1 MRGSGDSHHG
11 RVPNMSSPTSN
22 NYSDREQAE
31 AVRQLYQGLEH
42 VVLFMPLLPLV
53 LVGGLWGHIDRG
65 RLLVWC
71 ATSIL
76 VTVLYYILVR
86 KYHAARPDAMQAG
99 RWGRRLTWAA
109 LADGLVWG
117 TAGMFFYVPDA
128 LPQQLILLALII
140 GIPAASV
147 FSTSWWPMTQYA
159 NAFSSVGL
167 TIVGLAAQGTSAHV
181 GLAIGLAVYLLILV
195 QITRQAH
202 GAARETIALRFENLD
217 LIEQLRHEKQLAENA
232 DLAKSKFLAAASHDL
247 RQPLHALGLFIAALN
262 ERIHRPETRGL
273 MGNINCCVV
282 ALEGLFN
289 ALLDISKLD
298 AGVVYPQVRNVSL
311 ALMFEQL
318 VAEYAPQAE
327 AKGLEWHAP
336 GIAPVVLTD
345 PVLLERILRNLISNA
360 IRYTTRGEVRLT
372 CNVVGNEVCLE
383 VSDTGI
389 GIPVQSQH
397 EVFREFVQLHNPE
410 RDRTKGLGLGLAI
423 VQRTAQLLGHRL
435 EMHSTPGVGTSF
447 RLFLPAGDPTAVN
460 TDPSGEAQ
468 LLAPESRERLVL
480 VIDDEMDVRLAMTT
494 LLESWGY
501 VAAAFASA
509 EEALATLKR
518 IPDAIIADYRL
529 REERTGVEAIAA
541 IQAHFGAEIPALLVT
556 GDTSIERIRQ
566 AKDSGFSFL
575 HKPIAPAKLRSFLRT
590 VCPR

>member
-1 MRGSGDSHHG
+1 
-11 RVPNMSSPTSN
+11 MSRPI
-22 NYSDREQAE
+22 SDNHSEREQAE
-31 AVRQLYQGLEH
+31 AVRQLYQGLER
-42 VVLFMPLLPLV
+42 VVPFMPLLPLV
-53 LVGGLWGHIDRG
+53 LIGGLSGHIDRG
-65 RLLVWC
+65 QLLAWC
-71 ATSIL
+71 AASIAI
-76 VTVLYYILVR
+76 TVWYYVLVR
-86 KYHAARPDAMQAG
+86 RYRAAKPDDLQAT

-109 LADGLVWG
+109 LADGFVWG
-117 TAGMFFYVPDA
+117 TAGLFFYVPDA

-159 NAFSSVGL
+159 NAFPSVGL
-167 TIVGLAAQGTSAHV
+167 TIAGLAAQATPAHI
-181 GLAIGLAVYLLILV
+181 GLAAGLAVYLLILV

-202 GAARETIALRFENLD
+202 EAARETIALRFENFD

-262 ERIHRPETRGL
+262 ESVRRPEARSL
-273 MGNINCCVV
+273 IININRCVA
-282 ALEGLFN
+282 ALESLFN

-311 ALMFEQL
+311 SMVFEQL

-327 AKGLEWHAP
+327 SKGLGWHAP
-336 GIAPVVLTD
+336 NTAPMVLTD
-345 PVLLERILRNLISNA
+345 PVLLERILRNLIGNA
-360 IRYTTRGEVRLT
+360 IRYTTRGEVRLACST
-372 CNVVGNEVCLE
+372 VGTEVCLE

-389 GIPVQSQH
+389 GIPEQHQH

-423 VQRTAQLLGHRL
+423 VQRTAHLLGHRL
-435 EMHSTPGVGTSF
+435 EMHSTPNVGTTF
-447 RLFLPAGDPTAVN
+447 RLFLPAGDPTAAN
-460 TDPSGEAQ
+460 NDRSAEPQ
-468 LLAPESRERLVL
+468 LVAPEGRERLVL

-494 LLESWGY
+494 LLKDWGY
-501 VAAAFASA
+501 AVAVSASA
-509 EEALATLKR
+509 EEALGTLKQA
-518 IPDAIIADYRL
+518 PDAIIADYRL
-529 REERTGVEAIAA
+529 RERRTGVEAIAA
-541 IQAHFGAEIPALLVT
+541 VQMHFGAAIPALLVT

-575 HKPIAPAKLRSFLRT
+575 HKPVAPAKLRSFLRT